1 MLDKIIAFSINNKL
15 VIGLFT
21 LALIG
26 WGSYSLTQLP
36 IDAVPDITDNQVMVI
51 TISPTLA
58 AQEVEQ
64 LVTFPVEQTMVSI
77 PGIKEMR
84 SFSRFGLSIVTIV
97 FEESVDLYW
106 ARQQVQ
112 ERLTQAA
119 KDIPEGIGKP
129 EMGPVT
135 TGLGEIYQ
143 YVIHTEKGYEDKYDA
158 TELRTIQDWI
168 IKRQL
173 LGTPGV
179 AEVSGFGGLVKQYEI
194 AIDPDKL
201 QSMNVTIEDIFTAL
215 EKNNQNTGGAY
226 IDKGPNAYF
235 IRSEGLVNNLQ
246 ELEKIAVKVNNGTPV
261 LVRDVAKVQFG
272 HGVRYGAATR
282 NGEGEVVTGIVM
294 MLKGA
299 NSSAVIND
307 VKDKIEQI
315 KETLPEGVIY

>member
-272 HGVRYGAATR
+272 HGVRYSGYA
-282 NGEGEVVTGIVM
+282 
-294 MLKGA
+294 KW
-299 NSSAVIND
+299 
-307 VKDKIEQI
+307 
-315 KETLPEGVIY
+315 

>member
-51 TISPTLA
+51 TITPTLA

-215 EKNNQNTGGAY
+215 EKTIKTRVAL
-226 IDKGPNAYF
+226 IL
-235 IRSEGLVNNLQ
+235 I
-246 ELEKIAVKVNNGTPV
+246 KVLTPI
-261 LVRDVAKVQFG
+261 LFGAKVWL
-272 HGVRYGAATR
+272 T
-282 NGEGEVVTGIVM
+282 
-294 MLKGA
+294 
-299 NSSAVIND
+299 
-307 VKDKIEQI
+307 
-315 KETLPEGVIY
+315 IYKNWKK